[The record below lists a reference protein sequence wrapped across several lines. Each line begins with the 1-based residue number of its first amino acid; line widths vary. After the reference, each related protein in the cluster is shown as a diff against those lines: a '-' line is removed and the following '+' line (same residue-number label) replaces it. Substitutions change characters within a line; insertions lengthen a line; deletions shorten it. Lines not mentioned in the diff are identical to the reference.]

1 MAQNEYLVDGADMT
15 TVADAIREKG
25 GTTAPLSFP
34 EGMASAVR
42 GISASGG
49 IKVLSPDLHDTAT
62 DTANTYIENG
72 QEKEYNGWSA
82 TDYIPIEEDSV
93 YAVSTGIY
101 YIDAIYCALYDAGK
115 AYLKNVAQAGG
126 FYSVRKGSFVI
137 YKPDV
142 TGYIRFSGRDLTIHD
157 MHYYKCSGN
166 IDDSDIVNDVN
177 I

>member
-34 EGMASAVR
+34 DGMASAVR
-42 GISASGG
+42 DISASGG

-72 QEKEYNGWSA
+72 QEKEYKGWSA

-93 YAVSTGIY
+93 YAVFADKL
-101 YIDAIYCALYDAGK
+101 YIDATYCALYDAGK
-115 AYLKNVAQAGG
+115 AFLKKIAQDGG
-126 FYSVRKGSFVI
+126 FYSAQKVSFVT

-142 TGYIRFSGRDLTIHD
+142 TGYIRFSGRDEAIHN

>member
-15 TVADAIREKG
+15 TVADAIREKS

-42 GISASGG
+42 DIPASGG

-62 DTANTYIENG
+62 DTANIYIENG
-72 QEKEYNGWSA
+72 QEKEYESWSA
-82 TDYIPIEEDSV
+82 TDYILIEEDAV
-93 YAVSTGIY
+93 YVVSLVTGTLN
-101 YIDAIYCALYDAGK
+101 AAYCALYDAGK
-115 AYLKNVAQAGG
+115 AYLKKLTGGIGSAG
-126 FYSVRKGSFVI
+126 KGSFVI
-137 YKPDV
+137 LKPGV
-142 TGYIRFSGRDLTIHD
+142 TGYIRFSGMTHVIQNL
-157 MHYYKCSGN
+157 HYYKCSGN